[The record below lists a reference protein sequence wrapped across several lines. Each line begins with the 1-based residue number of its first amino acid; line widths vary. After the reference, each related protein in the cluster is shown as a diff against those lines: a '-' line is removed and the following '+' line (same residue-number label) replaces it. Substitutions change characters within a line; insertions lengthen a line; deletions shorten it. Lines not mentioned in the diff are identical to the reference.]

1 MAQKNV
7 LQPAAAVQADVRS
20 LEPLT
25 DADVQRALRLGYKE
39 AWQGS
44 DGNWYVSMVGTGAMR
59 LALLENRLVPVIRER
74 AEDGIALIRPVVF
87 EGLAIRPIDGRM
99 VQVAHGNVS
108 HIVAVDRWLRR
119 LQARMPRTLRV
130 RIGTPLTASPETA
143 ISAARE
149 LVSTVPMRA

>member
-7 LQPAAAVQADVRS
+7 LQPAAAVQADIRS

-44 DGNWYVSMVGTGAMR
+44 DGLWYVSMVGTGSMR
-59 LALLENRLVPVIRER
+59 LALLENRLVPVLRER
-74 AEDGIALIRPVVF
+74 SEDGIALIRPVVF
-87 EGLAIRPIDGRM
+87 EGITIRPIDGRM
-99 VQVAHGNVS
+99 VQVAHGSES

-119 LQARMPRTLRV
+119 LQSRLPRTIRT
-130 RIGTPLTASPETA
+130 RMGMPLVAATETA

-149 LVSTVPMRA
+149 LRARET